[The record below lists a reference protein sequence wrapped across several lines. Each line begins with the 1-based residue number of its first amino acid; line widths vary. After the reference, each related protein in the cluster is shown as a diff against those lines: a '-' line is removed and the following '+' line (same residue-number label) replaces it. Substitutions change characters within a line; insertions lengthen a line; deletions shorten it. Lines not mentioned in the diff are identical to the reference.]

1 MNIYDF
7 VDIESTDFDRPID
20 EFIKIAKRHNNTKR
34 EFLFVNTLLGKH
46 IATDA
51 NKAIDLSNM
60 LYTKLQAMFVTNNWS
75 NKKVLLVGF
84 AETATALAQNIM
96 IKSLRFTNPNIIGY
110 AQTTRENIISDKY
123 VNIAF
128 EEEHSH
134 ATTQKLYFDK
144 NLEYDI
150 VIFVDDEITTGK
162 TILNFIDKFEKYQ
175 PNKQYIVASILNWQ
189 NNNDRQIFKE
199 RDIYTVSL
207 VTGKIKN
214 NLPKIDIVA
223 GDIHNIYSN
232 KEHYNII
239 LPPESNLRTPVTYDY
254 IWKEYVEN
262 LCDGILKLRHL
273 ADARTLVI
281 GTEENMT
288 VPMWIA
294 RYLNAHIKATT
305 RSPIEPIIDKE
316 YPISSKYPISSRLE
330 LNSAY
335 DSERITY
342 LYNIYKDITVYNR
355 FIIVVEE
362 ESPVFEKELK
372 DFLEQYAE
380 VIIINQKELLK
391 NEPNE

>member
-7 VDIESTDFDRPID
+7 VDITNNDFNRPVD

-46 IATDA
+46 IATDS
-51 NKAIDLSNM
+51 NNAINLSAM
-60 LYTKLQAMFVTNNWS
+60 LYKKLQTLFIENDWS

-96 IKSLRFTNPNIIGY
+96 IKSLRFTNPNIVGY
-110 AQTTRENIISDKY
+110 AQTTRENIINDKY

-162 TILNFIDKFEKYQ
+162 TVLNFIDKFEKNQ

-189 NNNDRQIFKE
+189 NDNDCNMFKE
-199 RDIYTVSL
+199 RGIYTVSL
-207 VTGKIKN
+207 VTGKIKD
-214 NLPKIDIVA
+214 NLPKIDVIL
-223 GDIHNIYSN
+223 GNTHNIYSN
-232 KEHYNII
+232 EKYYNITI
-239 LPPESNLRTPVTYDY
+239 PPESNLRTPVTYDY
-254 IWKEYVEN
+254 MWKEYVEN

-273 ADARTLVI
+273 TDAKTLVI

-294 RYLNAHIKATT
+294 KYLNAHIKATT
-305 RSPIEPIIDKE
+305 RSPIKPSLDKD
-316 YPISSKYPISSRLE
+316 YPISSRLR

-342 LYNIYKDITVYNR
+342 LYNIDKDITIYDR

-362 ESPVFEKELK
+362 QSPVFEKELK
-372 DFLEQYAE
+372 DLLSKHGE
-380 VIIINQKELLK
+380 VIIVNQKELLK
-391 NEPNE
+391 NESNE

>member
-7 VDIESTDFDRPID
+7 VEIESNDFDRPVD

-46 IATDA
+46 IATDS
-51 NKAIDLSNM
+51 NNAINLSTM
-60 LYTKLQAMFVTNNWS
+60 LYKKLQTLFIENDWS

-96 IKSLRFTNPNIIGY
+96 IKSLRFTNPNIVGY
-110 AQTTRENIISDKY
+110 AQTTRENIINDKY

-162 TILNFIDKFEKYQ
+162 TVLNFIDKFEKHQ

-189 NNNDRQIFKE
+189 NDNDCNMFKE
-199 RDIYTVSL
+199 RGIYTVSL
-207 VTGKIKN
+207 VTGKIKD
-214 NLPKIDIVA
+214 NLPKIDVIL
-223 GDIHNIYSN
+223 GNTHNIYSN
-232 KEHYNII
+232 EKYYNITI
-239 LPPESNLRTPVTYDY
+239 PPESNLRTPVTCDY
-254 IWKEYVEN
+254 MWKEYVEN
-262 LCDGILKLRHL
+262 LCDGILKLRRL
-273 ADARTLVI
+273 TDAKTLVL

-294 RYLNAHIKATT
+294 KYLNAHIKATT
-305 RSPIEPIIDKE
+305 RSPIEPSLDKE
-316 YPISSKYPISSRLE
+316 YPISSRLE

-335 DSERITY
+335 NSERITY
-342 LYNIYKDITVYNR
+342 LYNIDKDITIYDR

-362 ESPVFEKELK
+362 QSPVFEKELK
-372 DFLEQYAE
+372 DLLSKHGE
-380 VIIINQKELLK
+380 VIIVNQKELLK
-391 NEPNE
+391 NESNE